1 MGLRLGPDVL
11 SGNREF
17 ADTTKI
23 NDGQWHH
30 VAVVIAMGQSIQFYV
45 DGALSS
51 LAPGADPA

>member
-30 VAVVIAMGQSIQFYV
+30 VAVVIAMGQSIQFLC
-45 DGALSS
+45 GRRLEFTSS
-51 LAPGADPA
+51 GADPA